1 MIATPTWNTSDFK
14 LYIIHTIYIFNTMMG
29 VNNGPI
35 LLVYI
40 LTESLSTLLPNM
52 RECLQLSITI
62 LANRLHV
69 FYCHTKKQ
77 LSMHITYNTSRCLRK
92 HIEGRKSCRNY
103 SFLRLFPAHWLFRIL
118 VLLLFPGQWVKS
130 SSRFTLIQWSVD
142 YLSLIVINNPGPYR
156 RKRPANPLCFLCR
169 QPLRNFCPTLRQWA
183 AKTL

>member
-14 LYIIHTIYIFNTMMG
+14 LYIIHTIYIVNTMMG

-103 SFLRLFPAHWLFRIL
+103 SFLRLFSGPLAIPYFSSSP
-118 VLLLFPGQWVKS
+118 FPGSVGKVIKPFYIDSVK
-130 SSRFTLIQWSVD
+130 
-142 YLSLIVINNPGPYR
+142 
-156 RKRPANPLCFLCR
+156 C
-169 QPLRNFCPTLRQWA
+169 
-183 AKTL
+183 